1 MRRAARWLD
10 PHAGSIMNL
19 RKKSTRARRLNL
31 VCPKLFS
38 PLLGLGLLALPML
51 LLWPSALTA
60 QESVSQ
66 IEAYTLESGELVFR
80 GERRTSVSG
89 GVETVKTVYSKP
101 DGTVIQEEEA
111 SYDVASLKL
120 IAFSKLDHRNGRR
133 EEMKVEGGEVYFLYQ
148 EDRDEDTDTD
158 EIDWEDGMVF
168 SYVIV
173 PTIRKRW
180 EAIKA
185 GEEVE
190 FDLLVPSRQEE
201 IGFRFVDI
209 GTETVGGRSVTVVQM
224 EPSSFIIRQLVD
236 PLKFYMADEAPHP
249 LVRYVGRS
257 GVADDEGDDQDL
269 RFDYP

>member
-1 MRRAARWLD
+1 
-10 PHAGSIMNL
+10 MNL

-31 VCPKLFS
+31 LRLKLFN
-38 PLLGLGLLALPML
+38 PLLGLGLLALPIL
-51 LLWPSALTA
+51 LLWPSAPAA

-80 GERRTSVSG
+80 GERRRSVSG

-101 DGTVIQEEEA
+101 DGTVIQEEVA
-111 SYDVASLKL
+111 SYEVASLKL

-133 EEMKVEGGEVYFLYQ
+133 EDMKVEGGEVYFLYP
-148 EDRDEDTDTD
+148 EDRDDDTDTD

-190 FDLLVPSRQEE
+190 FELLVPSRQEE

-224 EPSSFIIRQLVD
+224 EPSSFLIRQLVD
-236 PLKFYMADEAPHP
+236 PLKFYMADESPHP

-257 GVADDEGDDQDL
+257 GVADGEGDDQDL
-269 RFDYP
+269 RFEYP